1 MLRSLAENVKD
12 RPKMPE
18 YAYDCP
24 TMALAL
30 LTDLPKVIAVEEA
43 AERLNVHER
52 TIRRWIKQGRLK
64 PYRVMGD
71 VRRFVAVDEVE
82 ALREPIPVEIP
93 VTKAE
98 TKPRARRQKKPNR

>member
-1 MLRSLAENVKD
+1 V
-12 RPKMPE
+12 PV
-18 YAYDCP
+18 
-24 TMALAL
+24 
-30 LTDLPKVIAVEEA
+30 PKVIPVEEA

-93 VTKAE
+93 VTKSDA
-98 TKPRARRQKKPNR
+98 KQPRSRRKKPNR